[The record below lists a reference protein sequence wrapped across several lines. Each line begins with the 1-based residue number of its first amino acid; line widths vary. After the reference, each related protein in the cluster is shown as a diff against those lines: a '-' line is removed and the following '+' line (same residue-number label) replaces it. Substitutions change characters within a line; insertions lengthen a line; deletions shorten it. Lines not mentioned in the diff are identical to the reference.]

1 MKYGIVSFDT
11 IANEIIN
18 NKFYK
23 ELKRESHHGLN
34 RYEHSLRVA
43 KNTYNIARKLNIDYV
58 SATRAALLHDFF
70 LNEDFGEIKGIK
82 KGTTH
87 PELAVFNAKKYFNL
101 NQKEEDAILTH
112 MFPLTIKPP
121 KSMEGIVLTMADKS
135 IAVYEY
141 GRFKLSMTISV
152 WLLFI
157 FNFLTI
163 SSN

>member
-11 IANEIIN
+11 IAKDIIN
-18 NKFYK
+18 NKNYK
-23 ELKRESHHGLN
+23 TLMRENHHGLT

-70 LNEDFGEIKGIK
+70 TESDFGSIKGIK

-87 PELAVFNAKKYFNL
+87 PKFALENAKTHFNL
-101 NQKEEDAILTH
+101 NKKEENAILTH
-112 MFPLTIKPP
+112 MFPLTLQPP
-121 KSMEGIVLTMADKS
+121 KSMEGIVLTLADKS

-141 GRFKLSMTISV
+141 SRFKFSTTIGV

-157 FNFLTI
+157 FNFITF
-163 SSN
+163 SNN